1 MNDIRNIILYFGVAE
16 DNVIIKYGLMG
27 VLHKRKTYQKFL
39 NKLIILFD
47 AKMIK
52 MRIKRKITQI
62 IVSSKYYVYLYK

>member
-1 MNDIRNIILYFGVAE
+1 
-16 DNVIIKYGLMG
+16 MG